1 MATIITTSGAVKKV
15 RPANGKTF
23 SLEELKKIV
32 NGYIE
37 IVHLSARSLL
47 VVNEEGKLH
56 NLPYNQ
62 TASSVLFLYGIPDVI
77 VGDAL
82 LCNNNEIE

>member
-15 RPANGKTF
+15 HPANGKTF

-56 NLPYNQ
+56 NLPYNP
-62 TASSVLFLYGIPDVI
+62 TATSIMLLYGHRDTI
-77 VGDAL
+77 VGNAL
-82 LCNNNEIE
+82 LVNNTEID